1 MLSTTND
8 PLKDKE
14 LSGKLKCHERDI
26 TKLLRKGKD
35 VLFRLSHELFLAR
48 NTCLEHNSETA
59 FGQWV
64 EGLGISRSGAYR
76 SIARW
81 EVLAPKILGHPASG
95 VGCHAAGSQPSFEG
109 FLCFA
114 KFDDSALDVLAK
126 HSTPP
131 KAINAA
137 VKTAQAGKGMTKK
150 EAVAL
155 VEKHTKPKP
164 EPVDEPDDVGCIPAM
179 AMDPATVLQDPIDVD
194 SQPATPAE
202 VQEAVA
208 QAAADDAKPED
219 FGKCPNCAGAKWIE
233 TDDGT
238 CCKKCN
244 HPHGEPAGDADD
256 DRMNTQRQKTVKTLE
271 AAMRAFDDLQTM
283 KARPEHGEAIEGCKG
298 LIQTAQEWK

>member
-208 QAAADDAKPED
+208 QAAADDAAEEYDNADADSEKPSKAATQPPRKLDKAAYYKQWETLIGPMVRLVD
-219 FGKCPNCAGAKWIE
+219 KIGNGVGEKGGGNHSMVMRQLDSATEAMAKWMGVEI
-233 TDDGT
+233 
-238 CCKKCN
+238 
-244 HPHGEPAGDADD
+244 
-256 DRMNTQRQKTVKTLE
+256 
-271 AAMRAFDDLQTM
+271 
-283 KARPEHGEAIEGCKG
+283 
-298 LIQTAQEWK
+298 